1 MDICPDH
8 ACGRVCIF
16 LLPGHIGTN
25 LLISIRLTA
34 ERRDYLSGRY
44 LSVHWDANELEAKKD
59 EILKGDKLKFKM
71 AV

>member
-8 ACGRVCIF
+8 ICGRVCTS
-16 LLPGHIGTN
+16 LLLGHTDTN
-25 LLISIRLTA
+25 LLTSIRLTA

-44 LSVHWDANELEAKKD
+44 LSVHWDADELEAKKD
-59 EILKGDKLKFKM
+59 EILKDDKLKFKM